1 MDSRRNSV
9 LFICISLCRNWEYIY
24 MNCQTSFG
32 IQEVSVTHQDLAK
45 VQEQKRFCPINKLK
59 THSSH

>member
-1 MDSRRNSV
+1 
-9 LFICISLCRNWEYIY
+9 